1 MMSAAA
7 AAANSRVQLMM
18 MVIRRCNFGKSSRG
32 YLSIHPPGKLYATS
46 PRFVTRCN
54 LATPV
59 GGHVVGRRR
68 SSAFRSRNCRL
79 LSVVVATQSLAAEAR
94 RRHMIGRRLATIIS
108 LLLLLRHMIAVNY
121 WWKQVFFIFRPLWD
135 IDAFFLNN
143 WRRAE
148 NEKCWDFP
156 GPRLCRP
163 WFSVYRIYS
172 AILYERNHHQ
182 HWSVVWR

>member
-1 MMSAAA
+1 VYCRSTITAANIAPLSRWSQSTPAACCQRRPMMSAAA

-121 WWKQVFFIFRPLWD
+121 
-135 IDAFFLNN
+135 
-143 WRRAE
+143 
-148 NEKCWDFP
+148 
-156 GPRLCRP
+156 
-163 WFSVYRIYS
+163 
-172 AILYERNHHQ
+172 
-182 HWSVVWR
+182 